1 MKALDRYR
9 SALAVASK
17 LQPKL
22 LGDEINGKKEILGIV
37 DGNGNIQLPRRPIT
51 FSEALQ
57 IATWVLTLDN
67 DDAPIKAEAPALSEP
82 PVS

>member
-37 DGNGNIQLPRRPIT
+37 DGMGSIQLPRRPVT
-51 FSEALQ
+51 FHEAVQ
-57 IATWVLTLDN
+57 IAGWILTLDA
-67 DDAPIKAEAPALSEP
+67 DDASPETQAAALPEP
-82 PVS
+82 TVS